1 LISALSRPAGEAGG
15 IFLMSDWSIDL
26 IRLSV
31 LLLSLAASASAS
43 AAAPKPTVYVD
54 CAAGADARPGTVT
67 SLDALNA
74 LSFAPGTRILFRRG
88 VTCHGSFAPRP
99 GNSGKPGAP
108 IVVAAYGDRAAGRP
122 VIAAGCRDAQLDADR
137 TLTAGARTAQGI
149 SPYRSLCRADDGAV
163 RRAAIHLVNV
173 EHWEID
179 GLELTNDGLRD
190 GPRVG
195 LLVQLEDFGTGSHY
209 RVRDVYVHHV
219 RGYLKDAPDSPHVY
233 KETGGILFNVTRH
246 GEQPGTPQR
255 RTRFDD
261 VVVENSEIYHVD
273 AIGLSNRSAW
283 MCRAGGAPCGDY
295 PPYKGNKTLL
305 TADAADEFTPSTGI
319 VFRNNRIH
327 DIGGDG
333 IVVRTATQPRIEA
346 NLLYD
351 IWMRTPGNSAGAWA
365 INTDG
370 ALFQYNEV
378 HHVRW
383 QGIDPGDGMAFDADL
398 GTRDT
403 RIVAN
408 YSHDNAGGFVLFC
421 GCGNDGIGHPAQASG
436 TLVEDNLS
444 VDDGRRIVMFAGS
457 ASALVR
463 RNLVIATRPEV
474 VAPAAEN
481 SGLGSRNAAE
491 IRDNVFVHAAGKGAL
506 FRAVKPDVRHEDIR
520 WSGNRFYGYDATGD
534 FDGAQFFAG
543 DAPNRRLPASRAD
556 PQALVRAWFKSTDF
570 RAHAYAAGIDGVQQ
584 PASRASASK

>member
-1 LISALSRPAGEAGG
+1 MTHRSVE
-15 IFLMSDWSIDL
+15 L
-26 IRLSV
+26 IRSSV
-31 LLLSLAASASAS
+31 LLLSLAAAAS
-43 AAAPKPTVYVD
+43 AAAAPQEPAGGATVYVD
-54 CAAGADARPGTVT
+54 CAAGAAAPPGTVT

-74 LSFAPGTRILFRRG
+74 MSFAPGTHILFRRG
-88 VTCHGSFAPRP
+88 VTCHGSFAPRA
-99 GNSGKPGAP
+99 GSSGKPGAP
-108 IVVAAYGDRAAGRP
+108 IVVAAYGDKAAGRP
-122 VIAAGCRDAQLDADR
+122 VIAAGCRDARPDPDR
-137 TLTAGARTAQGI
+137 ALTEGARTAHGF
-149 SPYRSLCRADDGAV
+149 SPYRSLCRSDDGDGAPH
-163 RRAAIHLVNV
+163 RAAIHLYNV

-179 GLELTNDGLRD
+179 ELELTNDGLRE

-195 LLVQLEDFGTGSHY
+195 LLVQLEDFGVGTHY

-246 GEQPGTPQR
+246 AEQPGHKQR
-255 RTRFDD
+255 RTSFDD

-295 PPYKGNKTLL
+295 PPYKADKGRL
-305 TADAADEFTPSTGI
+305 TAEAAGEFTPSTGI

-333 IVVRTATQPRIEA
+333 IVVRTAAQPRIEA

-370 ALFQYNEV
+370 ALFRYNEV

-398 GTRDT
+398 GTRGT
-403 RIVAN
+403 RIVEN

-436 TLVEDNLS
+436 TLVENNLS
-444 VDDGRRIVMFAGS
+444 VDDGRRIIMFAGS
-457 ASALVR
+457 AGALVR
-463 RNLVIATRPEV
+463 RNLVITTRPDV
-474 VAPAAEN
+474 IAPAAEN
-481 SGLGSRNAAE
+481 SGLGSRNAAD

-506 FRAVKPDVRHEDIR
+506 FRAVKPDVRHDDIR
-520 WSGNRFYGYDATGD
+520 WSGNRFYGYDATGQ
-534 FDGAQFFAG
+534 FDGAEFFAG
-543 DAPNRRLPASRAD
+543 DVPNRRLPAADAD
-556 PQALVRAWFKSTDF
+556 PAALMRAWFESTNF
-570 RAHAYAAGIDGVQQ
+570 AANAYAAKVGAAGMDGVQQ